1 MRSDMSFIGNH
12 SKVPGAKPN
21 YEGDIAMSYKE
32 FQNVIQIDPH
42 TWSIEDEMV
51 RCFLLEGSKEAVL
64 IDCGMM
70 IPSVRAIAEGITEKP
85 LRLALTHADRDHIG
99 CCHEFS
105 EIIMH
110 PSESMVFHNI
120 SAMRRGVDRK
130 LTFVKEGD
138 VIDPGDRPLEVIHL
152 PGHTPGSIAFLDKKQ
167 KMLFSG
173 DPIQDGD
180 IFMFGV
186 HRDMP
191 SYIDSLMRLRERAA
205 EFDRI
210 YPSHGTMLVGTEMI
224 DALVDGANEVCH
236 DEAPWTERMM
246 FDKKMVRAYDVGVA
260 TFLMEGSGTLAL

>member
-1 MRSDMSFIGNH
+1 MSD
-12 SKVPGAKPN
+12 
-21 YEGDIAMSYKE
+21 KE

-42 TWSIEDEMV
+42 TWSIEDEIV
-51 RCFLLEGSKEAVL
+51 RCFLLEGSKEAIL

-70 IPSVRAIAEGITEKP
+70 IPSVRSIAERITERP
-85 LRLALTHADRDHIG
+85 VRLALTHADRDHIG

-120 SAMRRGVDRK
+120 SGAKSEATQTM
-130 LTFVKEGD
+130 TYVKEGD

-152 PGHTPGSIAFLDKKQ
+152 PGHTPGSIAFLDRNR

-173 DPIQDGD
+173 DPVQDGD

-191 SYIDSLMRLRERAA
+191 SYIDSLTRLKERVA

-210 YPSHGTMLVGTEMI
+210 YPSHGTMPVGTEMI
-224 DALVDGANEVCH
+224 EVLI
-236 DEAPWTERMM
+236 DEANKVCRDEISWTERTM
-246 FDKKMVRAYDVGVA
+246 FDQIPVRAYDVGVA